1 MAIAGIRKLYRYDLQ
16 PYVKVQAKSSNGSPV
31 DLSGATIKASMKN
44 LEDGSI
50 KFQERITGIVITDA
64 ANGRFEYRWQ
74 SGDTDT
80 TGKFKMEFEVTPA
93 SGGKFTLPKAGDSLI
108 IEIKEDI
115 EGL

>member
-16 PYVKVQAKSSNGSPV
+16 PYIKVQVKDASGDPV
-31 DLSGATIKASMKN
+31 DLSGATIKASMKS

-50 KFQERITGIVITDA
+50 KFQERITGVTITDA

-80 TGKFKMEFEVTPA
+80 TGKFKMEFEITPA

-108 IEIKEDI
+108 VEIKEDI